1 MRDLAG
7 HCQTVTREMLRTL
20 CILGIPSG
28 LASISAGMLT
38 AQAPSARASPTSAPD
53 SQASRV
59 YGPEDHGVTTPKLI
73 YAPDPEYSDKA
84 RRQKLNGSCVLSV
97 LVDVKGNPQDVQ
109 VVKSVWDGVNSKQR
123 SAAMSLDQKA
133 METARKYRFKPATL
147 NGEPVP
153 YKVKLEMNFRIY

>member
-1 MRDLAG
+1 M
-7 HCQTVTREMLRTL
+7 
-20 CILGIPSG
+20 
-28 LASISAGMLT
+28 
-38 AQAPSARASPTSAPD
+38 
-53 SQASRV
+53 
-59 YGPEDHGVTTPKLI
+59 
-73 YAPDPEYSDKA
+73 
-84 RRQKLNGSCVLSV
+84 LSV